1 MFLNISSFYLFFHQ
15 SDNYI
20 YFIKG
25 KIILTEDV
33 TKKTKATIEV
43 MGKESV
49 LRVTTDI
56 LKGEKMVEPL
66 KNMALKRKD
75 IEGPI

>member
-1 MFLNISSFYLFFHQ
+1 
-15 SDNYI
+15 
-20 YFIKG
+20 
-25 KIILTEDV
+25 
-33 TKKTKATIEV
+33 

-49 LRVTTDI
+49 LRVITDI

>member
-1 MFLNISSFYLFFHQ
+1 MFLNISSFYLFFNQ

-20 YFIKG
+20 YFIKE

-33 TKKTKATIEV
+33 TKKTKATIKV
-43 MGKESV
+43 MGSV
-49 LRVTTDI
+49 LRVITDI
-56 LKGEKMVEPL
+56 LKGEKMVKPL